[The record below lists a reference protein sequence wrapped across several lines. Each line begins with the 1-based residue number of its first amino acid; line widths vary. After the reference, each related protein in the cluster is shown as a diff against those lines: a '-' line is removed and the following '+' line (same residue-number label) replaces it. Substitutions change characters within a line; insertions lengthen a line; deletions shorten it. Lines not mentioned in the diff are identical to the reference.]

1 MGCDA
6 QLTGTQNGRGKDQG
20 CKCPGGISG
29 GKMSGKIVRGMFGV
43 SCHPPSSGEGKSPGN
58 VQGQSVRW
66 ESFILVG
73 ILRGN
78 VRWKRP

>member
-20 CKCPGGISG
+20 CKCPGEISG

-43 SCHPPSSGEGKSPGN
+43 SCHPPPPGKVN
-58 VQGQSVRW
+58 
-66 ESFILVG
+66 
-73 ILRGN
+73 LRGMCRGN
-78 VRWKRP
+78 LSDGKVLF